1 MEPVLFYGVPQG
13 CSFGSI
19 VALEWL
25 GQPYRLCRIEM
36 LEHPWP
42 ALYARINPLNQTPAL
57 LTQEGAPLSESL
69 AILLHEAARGQGR
82 GLGFAQGTPAF
93 DDLNQMLAFLNTD
106 FFSAFSPLWTA
117 YEMAKS
123 DPVAQKV
130 LTTLGA
136 GQVRKRFA
144 DLDSMLAGRDWLVGG
159 QRTVADAYL
168 SGIARWAGYH
178 KLFNVDSDYPR
189 VGELLRRLKDDPALK
204 FAEAIEKGGP
214 AATSGQ
220 FLGHVTLEELRPRLE
235 AAR

>member
-1 MEPVLFYGVPQG
+1 MEPVFFYGVPQG

-25 GQPYRLCRIEM
+25 GQPYKLCRIEM

-57 LTQEGAPLSESL
+57 LTEKGAPLSESL
-69 AILLHEAARGQGR
+69 AILLHVAARGQDR

-93 DDLNQMLAFLNTD
+93 DELNQMLAFLNTD
-106 FFSAFSPLWTA
+106 FFSAFTPLWTA
-117 YEMAKS
+117 YEMAS
-123 DPVAQKV
+123 ADPVAQKV
-130 LTTLGA
+130 LQTLGA

-144 DLDSMLAGRDWLVGG
+144 DLDTMLAGRDWLVGG

-168 SGIARWAGYH
+168 TGIARWAGH
-178 KLFNVDSDYPR
+178 HRLFEVERDYPR
-189 VGELLRRLKDDPALK
+189 VAGLLRRLRDDPALK
-204 FAEAIEKGGP
+204 FAEAIEQGA
-214 AATSGQ
+214 AATSSGQ
-220 FLGHVTLEELRPRLE
+220 CLGHVTLEELRPRLE